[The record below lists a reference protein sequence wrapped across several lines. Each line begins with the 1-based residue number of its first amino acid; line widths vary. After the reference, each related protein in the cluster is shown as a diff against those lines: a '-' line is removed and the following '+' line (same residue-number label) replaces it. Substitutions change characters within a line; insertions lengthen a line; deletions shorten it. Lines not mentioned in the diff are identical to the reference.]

1 MLVVGCAQGLLELV
15 LKGDY
20 ALELPEKPCK
30 CARGK
35 ATGNR
40 GDRTQTGVS
49 EAYPPVKRRSLP
61 LPPPLRQRRRE
72 GVLLI
77 YRARGLRVAC
87 PRL

>member
-1 MLVVGCAQGLLELV
+1 MNDDLSPSDCYWLLVEGCWLLVVGCAQGLLELV

-40 GDRTQTGVS
+40 GDRIQTGVS
-49 EAYPPVKRRSLP
+49 Y
-61 LPPPLRQRRRE
+61 
-72 GVLLI
+72 GDM
-77 YRARGLRVAC
+77 C
-87 PRL
+87 